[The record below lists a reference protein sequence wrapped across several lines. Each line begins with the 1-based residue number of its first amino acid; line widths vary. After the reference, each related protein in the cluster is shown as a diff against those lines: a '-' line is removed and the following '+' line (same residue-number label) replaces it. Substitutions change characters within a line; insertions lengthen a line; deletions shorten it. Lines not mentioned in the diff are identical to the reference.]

1 MNELSYPE
9 SQTFLSVRLHHPAT
23 HTALKRMQCPDGSS
37 DFWQLQAMTWHCDQA
52 VQSQGK
58 PTLEYPEINL
68 VFPIKNIFSSTSSHV
83 KCNGWKVSH
92 AIHLLGPRISQDFTY
107 VSVIYIWFG
116 HAVVQL
122 VEALCY
128 KPEGHGFDFQWCH
141 WNFSLA

>member
-9 SQTFLSVRLHHPAT
+9 SQTVLSVLLRLPAT
-23 HTALKRMQCPDGSS
+23 HTALKRTQCPDGSS
-37 DFWQLQAMTWHCDQA
+37 DFWQLQAMTRHWDQA

-68 VFPIKNIFSSTSSHV
+68 VFPITNIFSSKSSHV
-83 KCNGWKVSH
+83 KCYGWKVSH
-92 AIHLLGPRISQDFTY
+92 AFHLLGPRISEDFTY

-116 HAVVQL
+116 HAVVLL

-128 KPEGHGFDFQWCH
+128 KQEGRRFDSQWCH
-141 WNFSLA
+141 WNFSLT